1 MNYENI
7 PTEELL
13 LLYIQSVENYVIL
26 TRKAEDIYKE
36 LNSKRNIIEELIREL
51 DVRNKK
57 IESRTD
63 NKITS

>member
-57 IESRTD
+57 TESRTD

>member
-13 LLYIQSVENYVIL
+13 LLYIQSVENYVVL